1 MTKDKV
7 KLWQMITAVLLVV
20 FIAASTFAVVLT
32 VKNAELKKEISES
45 EDEAPTVVDKDTN
58 KPTAPEKKYIP
69 AGQGKIIEYGSYPQ
83 TKVLDENTA
92 LMLDMMEATED
103 NWVTLDN
110 KMVYIDIA
118 TEDGNKYRGVKAN
131 TNATSIDWYMFE
143 PLKWEIIEETTGLAV
158 CVSAVDFQ
166 SAEKKSAMGKTED
179 IYTWLNTDF
188 SKTAFAKE
196 NTNELTVNSN
206 DYKVRLLELDEFKGA
221 SMKEG
226 FYSDCKHTDYAKGL
240 GSKAGINGEWWLKRT
255 TFDTNHF
262 EDAATISDSGVRPV
276 INIKSFEKYIAK

>member
-32 VKNAELKKEISES
+32 VKNAELKKEVSES
-45 EDEAPTVVDKDTN
+45 EDEATTVVKDDTN

-83 TKVLDENTA
+83 TKVLDKNTTP
-92 LMLDMMEATED
+92 MLDMKALEED
-103 NWVTLDN
+103 NWVTLQN
-110 KMVYIDIA
+110 KMVYIDITTA
-118 TEDGNKYRGVKAN
+118 DGNKYRGVKAN
-131 TNATSIDWYMFE
+131 ANATSIDWYMFE
-143 PLKWEIIEETTGLAV
+143 PLRWEIIEESTGLAV

-166 SAEKKSAMGKTED
+166 SAEKKSAMGKTEN
-179 IYTWLNTDF
+179 IYAWLNTDF

-196 NTNELTVNSN
+196 NTNDLTVNSN

>member
-20 FIAASTFAVVLT
+20 FIAASTFAVILT
-32 VKNAELKKEISES
+32 LKNAKLKKEVSES
-45 EDEAPTVVDKDTN
+45 ENEATTVVKNDTSNPAPTTPQMNYV
-58 KPTAPEKKYIP
+58 PE
-69 AGQGKIIEYGSYPQ
+69 GQRKIIEYGSYPQ
-83 TKVLDENTA
+83 TKVTDNDTKISLDVSAITK
-92 LMLDMMEATED
+92 D

-110 KMVYIDIA
+110 KMVYIDI
-118 TEDGNKYRGVKAN
+118 TTKDGNKYRGVKAN
-131 TNATSIDWYMFE
+131 ANATSIDWYMFE

-166 SAEKKSAMGKTED
+166 SAEKKSAMGKTEN

-262 EDAATISDSGVRPV
+262 EDAATISDSLIQY
-276 INIKSFEKYIAK
+276 INQFLI